1 MSEYQLIFDII
12 YILLIYYYNTI
23 NMYIYSTITSVQ
35 YNIFIILIL
44 CGNVK
49 RIYLN
54 DIIFITSRQL
64 LTRIGVTDIFIS
76 VEFYFLRIETT
87 NKQILSFS
95 FLTHLRMLNHF
106 LLYYYLDIVCISIF
120 SFLLYKQMLFLLY
133 IITSFVSLYKII
145 EIRHNIKELKITDI
159 PKLNI

>member
-76 VEFYFLRIETT
+76 VEFYFLRTEIT